1 MVFDIGGVFLVPH
14 HRVVGEHL
22 RNAGLA
28 APSGP
33 QHYLRA
39 YHRGVAALS
48 AGSEHDESDPAF
60 WRAYHRAYVTS
71 PGVEEAGVEE
81 AGVEEARRALGRLFA
96 SGMRIWHQRIEV
108 NVDSAPSLR

>member
-39 YHRGVAALS
+39 HHRGVAALS

-81 AGVEEARRALGRLFA
+81 ARRALGRLFA